1 MHPLIPDLTGLTM
14 DELNAKYNDL
24 QKKFLL
30 ASRAGSGSVLGQMR
44 MVLDEYR
51 NEISR
56 RQQKLLDDLNNKNS
70 SFKNIIDIQ

>member
-14 DELNAKYNDL
+14 DELNTKYNDL

-30 ASRAGSGSVLGQMR
+30 ASRSGSGAVLGQMR
-44 MVLDEYR
+44 IVLDEYR

-70 SFKNIIDIQ
+70 AFKNIIDIQ

>member
-14 DELNAKYNDL
+14 DELNTKYNDL

-30 ASRAGSGSVLGQMR
+30 ASRVGSGSVLNQMR
-44 MVLDEYR
+44 IVLDEYR

-56 RQQKLLDDLNNKNS
+56 RQQKMLEELNSKNS
-70 SFKNIIDIQ
+70 TFKNIIDIQ